1 MLVNPS
7 IRKSLEPEATPLGI
21 INKTE
26 RLGESPVTSKT
37 QSTKSSRK
45 PRNEDL
51 KNSKDNSVNSENE
64 KQDQNL
70 EVYSHQSSN
79 HSVLAYYLD
88 DQIVL
93 ENNTPILVPAPLLH
107 LTEDQIRE
115 RILNEIRPVIIQYIT
130 PETKNRQDLLP
141 KILNPYTFR
150 EVNQVIW
157 EEIENIEEVQRNL
170 YHKFPLSLADRAVS
184 QEIDQSIKLIFNLID
199 KLGQIQVPI
208 PTANQN
214 KPETPSTTSLSSG
227 LPLVQAKPP
236 SEIPLTSKETQIQI
250 KEATSPLY
258 RQTVETWLSQTNQQ
272 SSNPEDSSSSIR
284 SPRTSME
291 IRPLI
296 DPGWYQS
303 TSTSTHMDSQTRPR
317 RSDTPYP
324 YLKEQ
329 PLYGSK
335 ITSPITHSPEQI
347 SPHGQTSPRVWNN
360 PSPLSSRHMKL
371 NRSYNDSDNEAD
383 ISRSI
388 SPSLQS
394 WHHKQDL
401 QQTILLLVL

>member
-7 IRKSLEPEATPLGI
+7 IRKSLELETTPLGI

-79 HSVLAYYLD
+79 HSVLEYYLD

-150 EVNQVIW
+150 EVNQVIR
-157 EEIENIEEVQRNL
+157 EEIENVEEVQRNL

-214 KPETPSTTSLSSG
+214 KPETPSTTSLSPG

-236 SEIPLTSKETQIQI
+236 SETPLILEETQIQI
-250 KEATSPLY
+250 KEVTSPLY
-258 RQTVETWLSQTNQQ
+258 HQIVET
-272 SSNPEDSSSSIR
+272 
-284 SPRTSME
+284 
-291 IRPLI
+291 
-296 DPGWYQS
+296 
-303 TSTSTHMDSQTRPR
+303 
-317 RSDTPYP
+317 
-324 YLKEQ
+324 
-329 PLYGSK
+329 
-335 ITSPITHSPEQI
+335 
-347 SPHGQTSPRVWNN
+347 
-360 PSPLSSRHMKL
+360 
-371 NRSYNDSDNEAD
+371 
-383 ISRSI
+383 
-388 SPSLQS
+388 
-394 WHHKQDL
+394 
-401 QQTILLLVL
+401 

>member
-7 IRKSLEPEATPLGI
+7 IRKSSEPEATPLGI

-26 RLGESPVTSKT
+26 RLGESLVTSKT

-79 HSVLAYYLD
+79 HSVLEYYLD

-150 EVNQVIW
+150 EVNQVIQ
-157 EEIENIEEVQRNL
+157 EEIENVEEVQRNL
-170 YHKFPLSLADRAVS
+170 YHKFPKLLADRAVL
-184 QEIDQSIKLIFNLID
+184 QEINQSIKLIFNLSN

-236 SEIPLTSKETQIQI
+236 SEIPLTPGETQIQI
-250 KEATSPLY
+250 KEVTSPQY
-258 RQTVETWLSQTNQQ
+258 HQTVETWLSQTNQQ
-272 SSNPEDSSSSIR
+272 SSNLEDSSLSI
-284 SPRTSME
+284 
-291 IRPLI
+291 
-296 DPGWYQS
+296 
-303 TSTSTHMDSQTRPR
+303 
-317 RSDTPYP
+317 
-324 YLKEQ
+324 
-329 PLYGSK
+329 
-335 ITSPITHSPEQI
+335 
-347 SPHGQTSPRVWNN
+347 
-360 PSPLSSRHMKL
+360 
-371 NRSYNDSDNEAD
+371 
-383 ISRSI
+383 
-388 SPSLQS
+388 
-394 WHHKQDL
+394 
-401 QQTILLLVL
+401 